1 MAGTTQ
7 PRGAVI
13 TGRLPAVIGPPPIK
27 LYHRVKHG
35 HQIDNLT
42 RRGIFSPPADD
53 HLPSHSLAA
62 LLLLRKLRT
71 SPPPLIHAR
80 AVRGGVGVARLST
93 YPSTG
98 KQASKASRAL
108 ARAVDSRLTHPLIFP
123 LASNLAG
130 VWLRKV
136 SSA

>member
-1 MAGTTQ
+1 MG
-7 PRGAVI
+7 
-13 TGRLPAVIGPPPIK
+13 IK
-27 LYHRVKHG
+27 LTTSLVAVF
-35 HQIDNLT
+35 LA
-42 RRGIFSPPADD
+42 PPADD